1 MGRTLVLED
10 FGGPLDALTAA
21 GRGAALPEEQRLAA
35 FEDGY
40 QAGWDDAARA
50 LSESH
55 QKLSADLAQNL
66 GDLAFTFHEARAHVL
81 KGVEPLLRQ
90 MVSRILPD
98 VARHALPGL
107 VVEML
112 QAGHVGN
119 PHEPDKPPFV
129 RALEIKI
136 HGIGLDKPI
145 LGPAGRD
152 KQAGLV
158 RRGPGLQKE
167 HGQKPA
173 PAGGIAVAEIGA
185 SLVHASP
192 GSVHDV
198 NAGQD
203 LGNVSQVAF
212 EL

>member
-112 QAGHVGN
+112 DDMVKTSASAPV
-119 PHEPDKPPFV
+119 
-129 RALEIKI
+129 
-136 HGIGLDKPI
+136 I
-145 LGPAGRD
+145 LKVSPESR
-152 KQAGLV
+152 
-158 RRGPGLQKE
+158 
-167 HGQKPA
+167 
-173 PAGGIAVAEIGA
+173 AEIEA
-185 SLVHASP
+185 VLPTKP
-192 GSVHDV
+192 GFPLEVREEPTL
-198 NAGQD
+198 AEGQVFIRTGEVEQAVD
-203 LGNVSQVAF
+203 LTAALTEIEAAVDDFFNLNDERLQAHG
-212 EL
+212 